1 MDRMQTRKLGNSG
14 ISVSALGLGCMSMGP
29 FYGGEEDDEE
39 SQATLRRA
47 VELGVTFFDTALSY
61 GNGSCEALLGPVL
74 KDHRDKITLATKFG
88 VYYKPDGIGFRTDPH
103 YCHMCC
109 DASLYRLKTDVI
121 DLWYLHRV
129 DPDVPVE
136 ETIGAMSQM
145 VKAGKVR
152 ALGMSEVSP
161 ETLHKAHAV
170 HPISALQ
177 SEYSLW
183 SRDPEGDVLDTCRE
197 LGISLV
203 PYSPLG
209 RGFFTGT
216 VTDQSDIREND
227 RRTIFPR
234 FSPDNLERN
243 VPLLDVIKN
252 IAQAK
257 GCTMG
262 QVAIAWVMAQGD
274 DVIPI
279 PGTRRRKYL
288 EENVG
293 AAEVTLDAEDLT
305 RLDTAFPKGAA
316 EGSRLPSDMAAASD
330 R

>member
-1 MDRMQTRKLGNSG
+1 MQSRKLGNSD
-14 ISVSALGLGCMSMGP
+14 ISVSALGLGCMSMTP
-29 FYGGEEDDEE
+29 FYGDAEDVEE

-61 GNGSCEALLGPVL
+61 GNGVNEALLGPVL
-74 KDHRDKITLATKFG
+74 KDHRDEITIATKFG
-88 VYYKPDGIGFRTDPH
+88 IYYKPGSIGFNGDPH
-103 YCHMCC
+103 YCHQCC

-136 ETIGAMSQM
+136 ETVGAMSEM
-145 VKAGKVR
+145 VTAGKVR
-152 ALGMSEVSP
+152 ALGMSEIGAA
-161 ETLHKAHAV
+161 TLRKAHAT

-216 VTDQSDIREND
+216 VTSQSDLREND
-227 RRTIFPR
+227 RRAIFPR
-234 FSPDNLERN
+234 FSKENLERN
-243 VPLLDVIKN
+243 APLLDVIKG
-252 IAQAK
+252 IADSK
-257 GCTMG
+257 GCTTG
-262 QVAIAWVMAQGD
+262 QVAIAWVLAQGD
-274 DVIPI
+274 DIIPI

-288 EENVG
+288 EENV
-293 AAEVTLDAEDLT
+293 AAVSVTLDASDLAK
-305 RLDTAFPKGAA
+305 LDKAFPKGAA
-316 EGSRLPSDMAAASD
+316 EGGRLPADMATASD
-330 R
+330 K